1 MTIRPYEA
9 LGTIRKT
16 EKGWSVELDQSVQ
29 GLEDRTP
36 VKLLLWDT
44 RSVGARSEYEE
55 IARVQQL
62 ELEVVAAAL
71 TSEGAMENIASEFL
85 NRLNPPI
92 D

>member
-16 EKGWSVELDQSVQ
+16 EKGWSIELDRSIQ
-29 GLEDRTP
+29 GLEDSTP

-44 RSVGARSEYEE
+44 RSEGARSEYEE

-71 TSEGAMENIASEFL
+71 TSEGAIHANASEFL
-85 NRLNPPI
+85 GRLKRP
-92 D
+92 